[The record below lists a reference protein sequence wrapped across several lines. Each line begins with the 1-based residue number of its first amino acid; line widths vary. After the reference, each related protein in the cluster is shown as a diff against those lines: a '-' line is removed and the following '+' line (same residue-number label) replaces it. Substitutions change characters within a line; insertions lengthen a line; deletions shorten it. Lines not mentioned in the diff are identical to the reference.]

1 MLQTPPTNESNHA
14 SLTVEQVDVAL
25 ERVELDV
32 DGLDVQLATADD
44 HRAVVATRRHL
55 LLLRLKH
62 LLVLA
67 PLQRH
72 QLLQED
78 GVTSA
83 DIT

>member
-1 MLQTPPTNESNHA
+1 MKASHA

-32 DGLDVQLATADD
+32 DRLDVQLAPADD

-72 QLLQED
+72 QLLQEN

-83 DIT
+83 NMRE